1 MRGQWEKSRA
11 GSSPAFGT
19 QTIEGT
25 MKKLITNL
33 LFLTIIFAQTPDVL
47 LQSGEDLLKTGDLIG
62 AEEALKEALKADPT
76 FAPAMITLASVYL
89 RKGVMNKTQEFIRKA
104 IDTDPENQDYREEF
118 ERLNEINTLM
128 ADGQRNM
135 QSGDLPGAYESY
147 RVALVKFPF
156 FAEAAYSSGLVKF
169 REGDFSTAVDHFKHA
184 LELNPYHENASAA
197 ISNVAKNK
205 FNEGNN
211 LYRRKDLEGAMESYE
226 EVLKIDESFYQA
238 HYQLGVILSKMGD
251 RMEAIQHYQTA
262 LDYSPQFYKGYYA
275 MAISQKANGDYN
287 GALSSLQSAIDIFPG
302 YDKAYG
308 AMGDIYIENK
318 DFENAIKTL
327 NTAVQVNPQYA
338 KGYMS
343 LGIAY
348 SDQEMYEEAIPQLE
362 MATSLDAKSYMGWY
376 RLAVAYNVQGDC
388 ENAKRAARECTD
400 NKSSFGG
407 GWLEL
412 GVAEWCSG
420 KGNKRAAENALEK
433 ARNDRSWRKS
443 AEYELDKVRNPDRY
457 QK

>member
-1 MRGQWEKSRA
+1 
-11 GSSPAFGT
+11 
-19 QTIEGT
+19 
-25 MKKLITNL
+25 MKILITNL
-33 LFLTIIFAQTPDVL
+33 LFLTYIFAQTPDVL
-47 LQSGEDLLKTGDLIG
+47 LQAGEDLLKTGDLIE
-62 AEEALKEALKADPT
+62 AEETLKEALKADPT
-76 FAPAMITLASVYL
+76 FAPAMIALSNVYL
-89 RKGVMNKTQEFIRKA
+89 RKGDMNKTQEFIRKA
-104 IDTDPENQDYREEF
+104 IDTDPENKEYRAEF

-135 QSGDLPGAYESY
+135 QVGDLPGAYESY
-147 RVALVKFPF
+147 RVVLEKFPYF
-156 FAEAAYSSGLVKF
+156 SEAAYSMGLVKF
-169 REGDFSTAVDHFKHA
+169 REGDFVLAVDHFKSA
-184 LELNPYHENASAA
+184 LELNPYHDNATAA

-211 LYRRKDLEGAMESYE
+211 SYRRKDLEGAMESYE

-251 RMEAIQHYQTA
+251 RSEAIQHYQTA
-262 LDYSPQFYKGYYA
+262 LEISPQFYKGYYA
-275 MAISQKANGDYN
+275 MALSQKANGDYD

-308 AMGDIYIENK
+308 TMGDIYIENK

-327 NTAVQVNPQYA
+327 NTSVQVNPQYA

-348 SDQEMYEEAIPQLE
+348 SEQEMYEEAIPNLE

-376 RLAVAYNVQGDC
+376 RLAVAYNIQEDC

-400 NKSSFGG
+400 KKSSFGG

-412 GVAEWCSG
+412 GVAEWCQG

-443 AEYELDKVRNPDRY
+443 AEYELDKVRNPEKY